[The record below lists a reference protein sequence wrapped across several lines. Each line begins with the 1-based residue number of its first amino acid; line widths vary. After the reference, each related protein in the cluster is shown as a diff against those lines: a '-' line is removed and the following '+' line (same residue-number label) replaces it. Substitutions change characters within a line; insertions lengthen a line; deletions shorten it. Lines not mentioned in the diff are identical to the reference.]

1 MKLPLLSSIEN
12 PGIIL
17 LLIVL
22 FFGAIALITFL
33 LRRFIPGLKE
43 KKGEIS
49 EEVAVQEEL
58 DRILEPITDEEVLSK
73 ISTDEVHKDADE
85 LETKD
90 EE

>member
-1 MKLPLLSSIEN
+1 MKLPLLSSIDN

-33 LRRFIPGLKE
+33 LRKFIPGFKE
-43 KKGEIS
+43 KKGHIS
-49 EEVAVQEEL
+49 EEVAIQEEL
-58 DRILEPITDEEVLSK
+58 DRILEPITDEEVLKK
-73 ISTDEVHKDADE
+73 ITPVETTLKEDE
-85 LETKD
+85 LNKKD

>member
-1 MKLPLLSSIEN
+1 MKLPLLSSIDN

-33 LRRFIPGLKE
+33 LRKFIPGFKE
-43 KKGEIS
+43 KKGHIS
-49 EEVAVQEEL
+49 EEVAIQEEL

-73 ISTDEVHKDADE
+73 LPVDEAQTETDAPEV
-85 LETKD
+85 KD